1 VNRVSF
7 NGGSNGVRAQPTSAE
22 LAAGRDRH
30 IEATSAQRQHDQT
43 ARSNPQLRAAANH
56 GNPPI
61 AATPRAG
68 NFSNPV
74 PAQHAGGVARPN
86 PEPRQGTPRPTQ
98 EATPNRDVNRDVAA
112 PRERVNPQPR
122 EAAPQREAPAPRQ
135 AAPQREAPAPRPA
148 APQREAAPPREAPPP
163 RQPPPA
169 PVEQHRQPAQT
180 QQVRP
185 AAPAPQPQQARSA
198 PQPQQMRPAPQPQ
211 QMRPAPQPQQVRPA
225 PQPREAPRPP
235 EHPQE
240 HEHH

>member
-1 VNRVSF
+1 VGSTHITNVYNKTVINNVTVNRVSF

-30 IEATSAQRQHDQT
+30 IEATSAQRQHDLT

-74 PAQHAGGVARPN
+74 PAQHAGSLARPN
-86 PEPRQGTPRPTQ
+86 PEPRQNTPRPTQ
-98 EATPNRDVNRDVAA
+98 EATPNRDLNRDVTA

-122 EAAPQREAPAPRQ
+122 EALPTRPAAPQREVAPQREAPSPRQ
-135 AAPQREAPAPRPA
+135 A

-180 QQVRP
+180 QPVRP
-185 AAPAPQPQQARSA
+185 AA
-198 PQPQQMRPAPQPQ
+198 
-211 QMRPAPQPQQVRPA
+211 PA
-225 PQPREAPRPP
+225 PQPREAPRPAEHPP